1 MTAWWIALAV
11 ILLLTGF
18 LLASVTVKVTV
29 SDTVRIWVGAFGIRF
44 LILPAKQK
52 KKQKQKRKKKKKAA
66 AARKSRPA
74 AKKAQKP
81 KEKPHEQSFAETV
94 SFAVDLLRATVPG
107 AVALV
112 KKIRFV
118 NMRVFVSV
126 GADSADET
134 AIRYG
139 MVCGAVYNTLAA
151 IDSMMTLRVK
161 SVDVVSD
168 FVTGE
173 MQYDIS
179 FLAKLRIGS
188 ILKAAI
194 GILISILRTIL
205 KRNAQQEEALQAMQK
220 QKGLKQYERTSDQW
234 HGGHNNGK
242 KPQNGGCKHD
252 HR

>member
-11 ILLLTGF
+11 AALLTAF
-18 LLASVTVKVTV
+18 LLASVTVKVMI

-52 KKQKQKRKKKKKAA
+52 KQRKRKQKKKVPSARKKKPAE
-66 AARKSRPA
+66 KSR
-74 AKKAQKP
+74 KKP
-81 KEKPHEQSFAETV
+81 KEKPHEQSFGETV
-94 SFAVDLLRATVPG
+94 SFAVDLLRSTVPG
-107 AVALV
+107 AAALL

-151 IDSMMTLRVK
+151 IDSMITLRVK

-173 MQYDIS
+173 MRYDIS

-194 GILISILRTIL
+194 GILISIVRMMFR
-205 KRNAQQEEALQAMQK
+205 RNAQQEEALQAMQK
-220 QKGLKQYERTSDQW
+220 QKGLKQYERTSDQR
-234 HGGHNNGK
+234 HDGHNNGK
-242 KPQNGGCKHD
+242 NPQNGGCKHN

>member
-11 ILLLTGF
+11 AALLTAF
-18 LLASVTVKVTV
+18 LLASVTVKVMI

-52 KKQKQKRKKKKKAA
+52 KQRKRKQKKKVTSARKKKPAE
-66 AARKSRPA
+66 KSR
-74 AKKAQKP
+74 KKP
-81 KEKPHEQSFAETV
+81 KEKPHEQSFGETV
-94 SFAVDLLRATVPG
+94 SFAVDLLRSTVPG
-107 AVALV
+107 AAALL

-151 IDSMMTLRVK
+151 IDSMITLRVK

-173 MQYDIS
+173 MRYDIS

-194 GILISILRTIL
+194 GILISIVRMMFR
-205 KRNAQQEEALQAMQK
+205 RNAQQEEALQVMQK
-220 QKGLKQYERTSDQW
+220 QKGLKQYERTSDQR
-234 HGGHNNGK
+234 HDGHNNGK
-242 KPQNGGCKHD
+242 NPQNGGCKHN

>member
-11 ILLLTGF
+11 AALLTAF
-18 LLASVTVKVTV
+18 LLASVTVKVMI

-52 KKQKQKRKKKKKAA
+52 KQRKRKQKKKVPSARKKKPAE
-66 AARKSRPA
+66 KSR
-74 AKKAQKP
+74 KKP
-81 KEKPHEQSFAETV
+81 KEKPHEQSFGETV
-94 SFAVDLLRATVPG
+94 SFAVDLLRATVPD
-107 AVALV
+107 AAALL

-151 IDSMMTLRVK
+151 IDSMITLRVK

-173 MQYDIS
+173 MRYDIS

-194 GILISILRTIL
+194 GILISIVRMMFR
-205 KRNAQQEEALQAMQK
+205 RNAQQEEALQAMQK
-220 QKGLKQYERTSDQW
+220 QKGLKQYERTSDQR
-234 HGGHNNGK
+234 HDGHNNGK
-242 KPQNGGCKHD
+242 NPQNGGCKHN

>member
-11 ILLLTGF
+11 AALLTAF
-18 LLASVTVKVTV
+18 LLASVTVKVMI

-52 KKQKQKRKKKKKAA
+52 KQRKRKQKKKVPSARKKKPAE
-66 AARKSRPA
+66 KSR
-74 AKKAQKP
+74 KKP
-81 KEKPHEQSFAETV
+81 KEKPHEQSFGETV
-94 SFAVDLLRATVPG
+94 SFAVDLLRSTVPG
-107 AVALV
+107 AAALL

-151 IDSMMTLRVK
+151 IDSVITLRVK

-173 MQYDIS
+173 MRYDIS

-194 GILISILRTIL
+194 GILISIVRMMFR
-205 KRNAQQEEALQAMQK
+205 RNAQQEETLQAMQK
-220 QKGLKQYERTSDQW
+220 QKGLKQYERTSDQR
-234 HGGHNNGK
+234 HDGHNNGK
-242 KPQNGGCKHD
+242 NPQNGGCKHN

>member
-11 ILLLTGF
+11 AALLTAF
-18 LLASVTVKVTV
+18 LLASVTVKVMI

-52 KKQKQKRKKKKKAA
+52 KQRKSKKKEKVPSARKKKPAE
-66 AARKSRPA
+66 KSR
-74 AKKAQKP
+74 KKP
-81 KEKPHEQSFAETV
+81 KEKPHEQSFGETV

-107 AVALV
+107 AAALL

-151 IDSMMTLRVK
+151 IDSMITLRVK

-173 MQYDIS
+173 MRYDIS

-194 GILISILRTIL
+194 GILISIVRMMFR
-205 KRNAQQEEALQAMQK
+205 RNAQQEETLQAMQK
-220 QKGLKQYERTSDQW
+220 QKGLKQYERTSDQR
-234 HGGHNNGK
+234 HDGHNNGK
-242 KPQNGGCKHD
+242 NPQNGGCKHN

>member
-11 ILLLTGF
+11 AALLTAF
-18 LLASVTVKVTV
+18 LLASVTVKVMI

-52 KKQKQKRKKKKKAA
+52 KQRKRKQKKKVPSARKKKPAE
-66 AARKSRPA
+66 KSR
-74 AKKAQKP
+74 KKP
-81 KEKPHEQSFAETV
+81 KEKPHEQSFGETV
-94 SFAVDLLRATVPG
+94 SFAVDLLRSTVPG
-107 AVALV
+107 AAALL

-151 IDSMMTLRVK
+151 IDSVMTLRVK

-173 MQYDIS
+173 MRYDIS

-194 GILISILRTIL
+194 GILISIVRMMFR
-205 KRNAQQEEALQAMQK
+205 RNAQQEEALQAMQK
-220 QKGLKQYERTSDQW
+220 QKGLKQYERTSDQR
-234 HGGHNNGK
+234 HDGHNNGK
-242 KPQNGGCKHD
+242 NPQNGGCKHN

>member
-11 ILLLTGF
+11 AALLTAF
-18 LLASVTVKVTV
+18 LLASVTVKVMI

-52 KKQKQKRKKKKKAA
+52 KQRKRKQKKKVPSARKKKPAE
-66 AARKSRPA
+66 KSR
-74 AKKAQKP
+74 KKP
-81 KEKPHEQSFAETV
+81 KEKPHEQSFGETV
-94 SFAVDLLRATVPG
+94 SFAVDLLRSTVPG
-107 AVALV
+107 AAALL

-139 MVCGAVYNTLAA
+139 IVCGAVYNTLAA
-151 IDSMMTLRVK
+151 IDSMITLRVK

-173 MQYDIS
+173 MRYDIS

-194 GILISILRTIL
+194 GILISIVRMMFR
-205 KRNAQQEEALQAMQK
+205 RNAQQEEALQAMQK
-220 QKGLKQYERTSDQW
+220 QKGLKQYERTSDQR
-234 HGGHNNGK
+234 HDGHNNGK
-242 KPQNGGCKHD
+242 NPQNGGCKHN

>member
-11 ILLLTGF
+11 AALLIVF
-18 LLASVTVKVTV
+18 LLASVTVKVMI

-52 KKQKQKRKKKKKAA
+52 KKRKSKKKKKASSVQ
-66 AARKSRPA
+66 KKKPT
-74 AKKAQKP
+74 AKKGKRP
-81 KEKPHEQSFAETV
+81 KEKPHEQSFGETV

-107 AVALV
+107 AAALL

-134 AIRYG
+134 AVRYG

-151 IDSMMTLRVK
+151 IDSVMTLRVK

-173 MQYDIS
+173 MRYDIS

-194 GILISILRTIL
+194 GILISIIRMMFR
-205 KRNAQQEEALQAMQK
+205 RNAQQEEALQTMQK
-220 QKGLKQYERTSDQW
+220 QKGLKQYERTSDQR
-234 HGGHNNGK
+234 HDGHNNGK
-242 KPQNGGCKHD
+242 NPQNGGCQHN